1 MKPHHIAD
9 NALTLLRCGEEYFP
23 QLLADIAVAQHA
35 IYLESYIFAPDS
47 TGRLVWQA
55 LVQAAQRGVE
65 VRVLLDGFG
74 AVDFPLTWRAE
85 LQAVG
90 GEMRWFRRMRWWH
103 HQHRLHR
110 LHRKLVAIDHEV
122 AFVGGINILDDV
134 PPGYAA
140 PRLDFAVR
148 IQGSL
153 AREVRFGMRR
163 LWRRVVWQAL
173 RAARHLRRVPPYR
186 PRPERPLALLLR
198 DNLRHRRDIE
208 RAYLYALLHAQ
219 SEILLA
225 NAYFLP
231 GRTFRRVLKQAA
243 RRGVRVVLLLQGRVE
258 YRLQHYATH
267 ALYDELLAA
276 GVEIYEYQ
284 ASYLHAKVAVVDG
297 HWATVGSSNID
308 PFSLLLAREANVLV
322 QDEGF
327 AAELRR
333 SLQTALQQ
341 SRPVSA
347 GQPKPLWA
355 RWRARASYALLR
367 LVMGIFGF
375 GRF

>member
-1 MKPHHIAD
+1 MSTHHIAD
-9 NALTLLRCGEEYFP
+9 NELTLLRCGAEYFP
-23 QLLADIAVAQHA
+23 QLLADMQAAQHA
-35 IYLESYIFAPDS
+35 IYLESYIFAPDA
-47 TGRLVWQA
+47 TGRAVWSA
-55 LVQAAQRGVE
+55 LVQAAQRGVR

-74 AVDFPLTWRAE
+74 SVDFPAAWQAE
-85 LQAVG
+85 LQAAG
-90 GEMRWFRRMRWWH
+90 GEMHWFRRMRLWQH
-103 HQHRLHR
+103 HHRLHR
-110 LHRKLVAIDHEV
+110 MHRKLVAIDHDL

-134 PPGYAA
+134 PQGYRS
-140 PRLDFAVR
+140 PRLDYAVR
-148 IQGSL
+148 LRGSL
-153 AREVRFGMRR
+153 AREVRFSMRR

-173 RAARHLRRVPPYR
+173 RAARHLRYVPPYR
-186 PRPERPLALLLR
+186 PCPERPLALLLR

-243 RRGVRVVLLLQGRVE
+243 RRGVRVVLLLQGQVE
-258 YRLQHYATH
+258 YRLQHCATH

-297 HWATVGSSNID
+297 EWATVGSSNID
-308 PFSLLLAREANVLV
+308 PLSLLLAREANVLV
-322 QDEGF
+322 QDGGF
-327 AAELRR
+327 AAELRQ
-333 SLQTALQQ
+333 SLLDALQQ
-341 SRPVSA
+341 SHRISA
-347 GQPKPLWA
+347 SHASGWCGRWLA
-355 RWRARASYALLR
+355 RGSYALLR
-367 LVMGIFGF
+367 LVMGVFGY